1 MVWEISGPGAFG
13 RAPHPT
19 CFGLLLSGVGS
30 DMVIPQ
36 VLLIGLRGFP
46 ALDISPLGAM
56 GYEFR
61 SQRSHPRR
69 LSYDFTTMLAT
80 WCYQLQSQRI
90 AW

>member
-1 MVWEISGPGAFG
+1 MKDLVMVWEISGPGAFG

-46 ALDISPLGAM
+46 HWIFRPWARWDMSLGVR
-56 GYEFR
+56 GVIRGDFLTIL
-61 SQRSHPRR
+61 QR
-69 LSYDFTTMLAT
+69 
-80 WCYQLQSQRI
+80 C
-90 AW
+90 